1 MASVIKVKRSSTVN
15 APSALSTGELAYSF
29 GSPQET
35 TNNGGRLFIGSMGP
49 SSNLNSDGG
58 SPIVIGGQ
66 YFTDMMDHVKGVLTA
81 NSALIVDAN
90 KKLDNLI
97 VDSLDLN
104 SNILSATDA
113 TIDSG
118 NIRITPMVGAKTIIT
133 NIYTYS
139 SGVNPI
145 SLLEYI
151 QESVALSVTNENI
164 QDIVGDMVTGNVENG
179 IAVTYDDV
187 AGKLDFNVND
197 PTLSISGD
205 ATGSQTMTN
214 LGNTDI
220 GITLATVNNTTG
232 QFPASGDIIN
242 DSAAKV
248 PVITVNAKGLVTS
261 VTTANIACT
270 LTVKADA
277 ATTEAVSLLTET
289 LAIVGGTGIDTV
301 VTANTN
307 PNSIT
312 TITISGEDATT
323 TTKGIASFN
332 TNNFTVTSG
341 AVSTKVATIG
351 STSVALGS
359 TTNDLAGITSIGVG
373 TLTLS
378 SNTISTTTTNGNII
392 ITPNG
397 QGHIDVSNAKIT
409 NLKTPTDASDAVNK
423 SYVDAARSGLNVK
436 GSVKVATTAEIALNQ
451 VTTTIDTI
459 PLTTG
464 DRVLVKNQ
472 TDKRLNG
479 IYIANTSG
487 SWSRADDA
495 NESAEVTSGM
505 FTFVEKGTING
516 DSGFVL
522 ITDNPITLGT
532 TELEF
537 ALFSTSGTLIAGPG
551 LEKTGDTL
559 SVGAGTGITVSAN
572 DISLNSA
579 IAGAGLTYT
588 AGVLDVVGTP
598 DRITVGADSINIATT
613 YAGQNTIT
621 TLGTISTGTWNG
633 TIVTVPYG
641 GTGVSSFTSKG
652 ILYGNGTGNLL
663 VTAAGTYNS
672 TSGMGQLLMAGT
684 DGTPTWT
691 DKVDGGIY

>member
-261 VTTANIACT
+261 ITTA
-270 LTVKADA
+270 
-277 ATTEAVSLLTET
+277 
-289 LAIVGGTGIDTV
+289 
-301 VTANTN
+301 
-307 PNSIT
+307 
-312 TITISGEDATT
+312 
-323 TTKGIASFN
+323 
-332 TNNFTVTSG
+332 
-341 AVSTKVATIG
+341 
-351 STSVALGS
+351 
-359 TTNDLAGITSIGVG
+359 
-373 TLTLS
+373 S
-378 SNTISTTTTNGNII
+378 SC
-392 ITPNG
+392 
-397 QGHIDVSNAKIT
+397 
-409 NLKTPTDASDAVNK
+409 
-423 SYVDAARSGLNVK
+423 
-436 GSVKVATTAEIALNQ
+436 
-451 VTTTIDTI
+451 
-459 PLTTG
+459 
-464 DRVLVKNQ
+464 
-472 TDKRLNG
+472 
-479 IYIANTSG
+479 
-487 SWSRADDA
+487 
-495 NESAEVTSGM
+495 
-505 FTFVEKGTING
+505 
-516 DSGFVL
+516 
-522 ITDNPITLGT
+522 
-532 TELEF
+532 
-537 ALFSTSGTLIAGPG
+537 
-551 LEKTGDTL
+551 
-559 SVGAGTGITVSAN
+559 
-572 DISLNSA
+572 
-579 IAGAGLTYT
+579 
-588 AGVLDVVGTP
+588 
-598 DRITVGADSINIATT
+598 
-613 YAGQNTIT
+613 
-621 TLGTISTGTWNG
+621 
-633 TIVTVPYG
+633 
-641 GTGVSSFTSKG
+641 
-652 ILYGNGTGNLL
+652 
-663 VTAAGTYNS
+663 
-672 TSGMGQLLMAGT
+672 
-684 DGTPTWT
+684 
-691 DKVDGGIY
+691 